1 MIQFPDSLE
10 IAPVMQIV
18 GPVLQEWRHIL
29 DHHLY
34 TNVFGQIE
42 TMQLI
47 VPAAVVDV
55 DVVDIV
61 LQEWRHILDHHL
73 YPNVFGQIETMQLIV
88 PAAVVDVDV
97 ADIVVV
103 VAVVDDGRDGD

>member
-10 IAPVMQIV
+10 NAPVMQIV
-18 GPVLQEWRHIL
+18 GP
-29 DHHLY
+29 
-34 TNVFGQIE
+34 
-42 TMQLI
+42 
-47 VPAAVVDV
+47 A
-55 DVVDIV
+55 

-97 ADIVVV
+97 ADIIVVVVVV

>member
-10 IAPVMQIV
+10 NAPVMQIV
-18 GPVLQEWRHIL
+18 GPALQEWRHIL

-55 DVVDIV
+55 DVDVVGVWVGEGGWSDSV
-61 LQEWRHILDHHL
+61 RPLRRGLPQGRRLQR
-73 YPNVFGQIETMQLIV
+73 PQIEL
-88 PAAVVDVDV
+88 
-97 ADIVVV
+97 
-103 VAVVDDGRDGD
+103 